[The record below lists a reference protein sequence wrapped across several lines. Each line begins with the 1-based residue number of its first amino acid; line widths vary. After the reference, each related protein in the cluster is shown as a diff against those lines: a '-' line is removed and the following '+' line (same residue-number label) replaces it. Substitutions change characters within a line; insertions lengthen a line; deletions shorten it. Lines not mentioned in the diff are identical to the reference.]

1 MRSEHVAFYS
11 EGKRLAGTL
20 HLPEG
25 DGPWP
30 TIVQGPGWVELRC
43 SAVSEPYHLGFAAA
57 GYAVMAFDTRGFG
70 DSEGEPG
77 WERPQDQQED
87 LLNAVS
93 YARTR
98 SECDSNRLGLF
109 AVGGL
114 GCGNS
119 IYAARE
125 EPRIKAIC
133 AMTVVSDG
141 ATWFR
146 QMRREYE
153 WMAFLKRVDENH
165 MRRVLDGTDELID
178 PREDLMVAT
187 PERRTTGVAMRGADD
202 ARVGAAFHLASA
214 ESLMRFRP
222 IEVVDRIG
230 SCALLMTSVAD
241 DVVTP
246 EDHALALYER
256 ARAPKK
262 LIRQTNV
269 THYASYV
276 ANKSVLLEHLLDWYG
291 RYLHSSPITV
301 RSMLLEESVTILG

>member
-1 MRSEHVAFYS
+1 MRSEQVAFHS
-11 EGKRLAGTL
+11 EGNLLVGTL
-20 HLPEG
+20 HLPPG

-30 TIVQGPGWVELRC
+30 TIVQGPGWLELRC
-43 SAVSEPYHLGFAAA
+43 SAVSEPYHEGFVAA
-57 GYAVMAFDTRGFG
+57 GYAVLAFDTRGFG
-70 DSEGEPG
+70 QSEGDRG
-77 WERPQDQQED
+77 WVRPQDQQED
-87 LLNAVS
+87 LLNAIT

-98 SECDSNRLGLF
+98 SECDPDRLGLF

-114 GCGNS
+114 GGGNS

-125 EPRIKAIC
+125 EQRVKAIC
-133 AMTVVSDG
+133 AMTVVADG
-141 ATWFR
+141 PTWFR

-153 WMAFLKRVDENH
+153 WIAWLKRVDENH
-165 MRRVLDGTDELID
+165 MQRVQDGTDQLID
-178 PREDLMVAT
+178 PRDDLMVAT

-202 ARVGAAFHLASA
+202 ARVGSEFHLASA

-222 IEVVDRIG
+222 VEVVDRIG

-256 ARAPKK
+256 AHAPKK
-262 LIRQTNV
+262 LIRQANV

-276 ANKSVLLEHLLDWYG
+276 ANKNVLLEHMIDWYE
-291 RYLHSSPITV
+291 RYLRSWPITV
-301 RSMLLEESVTILG
+301 GALSLEETVTI